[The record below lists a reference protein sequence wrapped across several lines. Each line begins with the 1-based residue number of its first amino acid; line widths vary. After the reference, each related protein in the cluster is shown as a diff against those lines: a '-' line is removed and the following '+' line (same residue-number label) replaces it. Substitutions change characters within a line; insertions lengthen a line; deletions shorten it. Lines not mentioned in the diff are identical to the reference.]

1 MEKVKM
7 FFRKI
12 DDNDTFK
19 PLEIQL
25 NSKEETEAEAET
37 LISFEVEAETVL
49 YRKITKR
56 DRVLKIVKGKKIDTF
71 KEITLAGK
79 VIGKR

>member
-7 FFRKI
+7 FF
-12 DDNDTFK
+12 
-19 PLEIQL
+19 
-25 NSKEETEAEAET
+25 
-37 LISFEVEAETVL
+37 
-49 YRKITKR
+49 RKITKR